1 MRKNL
6 IGFDMSYTQS
16 LLQIVSIPSLWF
28 VPLIAL
34 GAILIALI
42 YRMKIKTVKVVTEN
56 IRIIQADIKNSVKIF
71 FNKQLRWLLV
81 IIGSLAVLLAIIF
94 AVSNSGIV
102 WFFMIMAYLIGVG
115 AAFLIFW
122 LGIDTGLS
130 ANLHAVPGNERK
142 SSKSIA
148 SRVYG
153 RVSRRPFELG
163 NHISIC
169 LVLILGN
176 GRTRH

>member
-1 MRKNL
+1 M
-6 IGFDMSYTQS
+6 

-130 ANLHAVPGNERK
+130 ANLHAVLEMKENPQKALRVAYMGGC
-142 SSKSIA
+142 
-148 SRVYG
+148 SRSAF
-153 RVSRRPFELG
+153 RVGES
-163 NHISIC
+163 H
-169 LVLILGN
+169 
-176 GRTRH
+176 